1 MKKSEVTKRRIIKA
15 TQELVNEKGIEGAS
29 VREIA
34 KKASVNVAS
43 INYYFSKKEN
53 LMGEILL
60 LNSEELGQNLKDRME
75 GETENL
81 SIESLVLLI
90 FDGLLEKHGLHLN
103 LKKMLL
109 DRGIMNSDSVKNQLD
124 SSVFSPGHSLL
135 SDFLNEKIDGSEENL
150 NDYTQRV
157 SLHLWGLIDQSLF
170 LLMGIDQN
178 GSGHLGHAPSF
189 VRDSLRKTT
198 QDFGE
203 KFSL

>member
-15 TQELVNEKGIEGAS
+15 TQELVNEKGLEGAS

-60 LNSEELGQNLKDRME
+60 LNSEELGKNLKDRME
-75 GETENL
+75 SEAENL
-81 SIESLVLLI
+81 SIERLVLLI

-109 DRGIMNSDSVKNQLD
+109 DRGIMNSDIVKSQLD

-150 NDYTQRV
+150 NDYIQRV

-178 GSGHLGHAPSF
+178 SSGNLGHAPSF